1 MSANRLFAV
10 RFDCHLRATLQIVNL
25 ISLEPD
31 TSVYIVVGSG
41 KLVLSMVTMTLK
53 EEMSFSVIESH

>member
-1 MSANRLFAV
+1 MQYSG
-10 RFDCHLRATLQIVNL
+10 C

-31 TSVYIVVGSG
+31 PSIHIVVGSG
-41 KLVLSMVTMTLK
+41 KLVLSMVPMTLK